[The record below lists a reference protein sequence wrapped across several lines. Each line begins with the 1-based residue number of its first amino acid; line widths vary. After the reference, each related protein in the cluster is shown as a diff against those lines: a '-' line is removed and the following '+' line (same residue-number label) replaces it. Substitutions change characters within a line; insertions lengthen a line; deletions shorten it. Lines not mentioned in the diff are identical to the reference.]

1 MFSLLT
7 DMGIQLLLM
16 SPFYAVLGVVTFAF
30 VRWCV
35 KWKAGRIFC
44 GIVLLGFS
52 AGLIYGLLR
61 ATGVILY
68 PDDKARSYYFFD
80 TSFRTEGIKLATPC
94 ALELAVILAAA
105 RSGIRNKEIQ

>member
-1 MFSLLT
+1 MLSLLT
-7 DMGIQLLLM
+7 DMGIQLLLGI
-16 SPFYAVLGVVTFAF
+16 PFYSIFWVVTFAF

-44 GIVLLGFS
+44 GIVLLELS

-61 ATGVILY
+61 ATGLILY

-80 TSFRTEGIKLATPC
+80 TSFRTVGIKLAVPC
-94 ALELAVILAAA
+94 VLELAAVLSAG
-105 RSGIRNKEIQ
+105 RSSIQNKEIQ